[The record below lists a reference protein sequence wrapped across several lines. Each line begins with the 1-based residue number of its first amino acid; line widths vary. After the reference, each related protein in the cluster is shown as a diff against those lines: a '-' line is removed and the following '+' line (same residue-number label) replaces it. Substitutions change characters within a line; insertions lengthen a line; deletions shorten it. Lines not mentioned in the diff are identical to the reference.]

1 MLPVINRNFIVYL
14 CNQIKNMILLYTY
27 IEDKEYTEYGI
38 TFAKTMFVVLVDMPF
53 NTTFDSVENIHYQYD
68 LNETNT

>member
-1 MLPVINRNFIVYL
+1 M
-14 CNQIKNMILLYTY
+14 NMDLIYTY

-38 TFAKTMFVVLVDMPF
+38 TFAKTMYVVLVDMPF
-53 NTTFDSVENIHYQYD
+53 DTTFDSIENMHLQYD